1 MRGLEDRF
9 ARPPRMCEAGVEL
22 IDIVGFFE
30 GEPSKADPIFR
41 GSKLRLIR
49 SDQPACRFQSRPDL
63 QGVKTSSMGESSV
76 ISAFQSRP
84 DLQGVKTC

>member
-41 GSKLRLIR
+41 GSKHNKPILGIV
-49 SDQPACRFQSRPDL
+49 D
-63 QGVKTSSMGESSV
+63 VSSKADPIFRGSKL
-76 ISAFQSRP
+76 AA
-84 DLQGVKTC
+84 